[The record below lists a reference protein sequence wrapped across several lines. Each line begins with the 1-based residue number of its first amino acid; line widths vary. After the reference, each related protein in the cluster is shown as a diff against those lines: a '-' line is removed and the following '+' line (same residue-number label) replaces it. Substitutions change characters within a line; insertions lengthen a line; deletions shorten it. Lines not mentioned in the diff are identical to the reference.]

1 MGLEDTQMRYPI
13 VIHKDKG
20 TCYGVTVP
28 DLPGCFSAGDTLD
41 ETFEMAREAIEG
53 HIETMLMDK
62 EPIPTQL
69 PLQTHLSNKDY
80 ADGIWAIVEIDL
92 SKLRIK
98 TRKIELEL
106 PHPVLDMIDQFAA
119 RAGES
124 RSGFIAQAAL
134 RHASAQ
140 LEEQL
145 AD

>member
-1 MGLEDTQMRYPI
+1 MRYPI
-13 VIHKDKG
+13 VLHTDNG
-20 TCYGVTVP
+20 SNYGVTVP

-41 ETFEMAREAIEG
+41 ETFQMAREAITC
-53 HIETMLMDK
+53 HIEGILMDEQPLPK
-62 EPIPTQL
+62 QV

-92 SKLRIK
+92 SELRIK

-119 RAGES
+119 RAGET

-140 LEEQL
+140 LEEEL

>member
-1 MGLEDTQMRYPI
+1 MGLENTKMRYPI
-13 VIHKDKG
+13 VIHKDEG
-20 TCYGVTVP
+20 SCYGVTVP
-28 DLPGCFSAGDTLD
+28 DLPGCFSAGYTLD
-41 ETFEMAREAIEG
+41 ETFQMAREAIEG
-53 HIETMLMDK
+53 HIETMLMDE
-62 EPIPTQL
+62 EPIPMQL

-92 SKLRIK
+92 TKLRIE

-119 RAGES
+119 RAGET